1 MFLSAVFH
9 LGSSIFYFVE
19 MHSVITSC
27 TQDICF
33 FIQGHFVRG
42 TVGELFWVL
51 CNWDPFFLNT
61 FIVYAHVSFPSD
73 ICLELSCLLDFSWKF
88 YSQLYELC
96 FLIHTYICD
105 FVPAEVITSAEFHP
119 VHCNTLAYSSSRGSI
134 RLIDL
139 RQSALCDNHSQL
151 CVIFL
156 NLMEFYFPRL
166 KQDTK

>member
-1 MFLSAVFH
+1 MSSHLVHKKYVFLYRGTSLEGQLVNC
-9 LGSSIFYFVE
+9 SEYFVIGI
-19 MHSVITSC
+19 H
-27 TQDICF
+27 
-33 FIQGHFVRG
+33 
-42 TVGELFWVL
+42 
-51 CNWDPFFLNT
+51 FFLNT